1 MVETPTE
8 PITKVE
14 TKAPIRAAAPT
25 PSATA
30 PKGPVDAAALRRF
43 WPDEIE
49 NVKKRRRLTWSLL
62 SSSAHV
68 LTVDEKVITIGI
80 TNAGARESFMR
91 SGSDEILR
99 LAFVD
104 VTGMDRKI
112 ECVVDASVN
121 APATGRV
128 NEDPGDADQ
137 LSGQELLMRELGAQI
152 INETNKG

>member
-1 MVETPTE
+1 
-8 PITKVE
+8 
-14 TKAPIRAAAPT
+14 
-25 PSATA
+25 
-30 PKGPVDAAALRRF
+30 
-43 WPDEIE
+43 
-49 NVKKRRRLTWSLL
+49 
-62 SSSAHV
+62 
-68 LTVDEKVITIGI
+68 
-80 TNAGARESFMR
+80 MR

-152 INETNKG
+152 INETNNG